1 MFYFLILF
9 ILIIIEIL
17 LSSVEHLLNILF
29 CTYDDSCVYNT
40 AKLNIISH
48 DYEHIDLFIILNIL
62 SSRKDEE
69 HVFVV
74 ADNWWTHILDWYFHL
89 NGKNKHVKFLFV
101 INNTTQKMIDAINN
115 NKNVWIFLYRHKQSK
130 GIYYVLKATNC
141 QTKIISIR
149 NSVCSNSNLSIKP
162 DLCYNGINMDTDA
175 SISNIVFDN
184 INQSFVI
191 EESYLSY
198 SLSQSP
204 EEIMKV
210 IKTKLYNNNL

>member
-1 MFYFLILF
+1 M
-9 ILIIIEIL
+9 E
-17 LSSVEHLLNILF
+17 
-29 CTYDDSCVYNT
+29 
-40 AKLNIISH
+40 
-48 DYEHIDLFIILNIL
+48 
-62 SSRKDEE
+62 RKKFTEK
-69 HVFVV
+69 F
-74 ADNWWTHILDWYFHL
+74 
-89 NGKNKHVKFLFV
+89 NKVL
-101 INNTTQKMIDAINN
+101 NNTKYKSKTGLT
-115 NKNVWIFLYRHKQSK
+115 FLKK
-130 GIYYVLKATNC
+130 GL
-141 QTKIISIR
+141 
-149 NSVCSNSNLSIKP
+149 NSNLSIKP